1 MNQNLR
7 FNEIFWFFLPDKKR
21 ESFVPEDF
29 DPPLWIFPVKSSEPC
44 HHLAFRTET
53 GFQHICP
60 KKDNDWINLIVD
72 LIWNQYCLK
81 KKY

>member
-1 MNQNLR
+1 MNLR
-7 FNEIFWFFLPDKKR
+7 SNKIFLFFLPDKKH
-21 ESFVPEDF
+21 ESFVHVYF

-60 KKDNDWINLIVD
+60 AKKFLKIDFDWNLEIKVF
-72 LIWNQYCLK
+72 
-81 KKY
+81 